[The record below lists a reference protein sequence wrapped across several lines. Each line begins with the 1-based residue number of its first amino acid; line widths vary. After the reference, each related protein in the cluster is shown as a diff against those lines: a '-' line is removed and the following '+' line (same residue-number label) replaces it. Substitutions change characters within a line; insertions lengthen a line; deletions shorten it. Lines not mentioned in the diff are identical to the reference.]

1 MGVLAVIG
9 IIILIYNLCKEG
21 FEKELPTDYHRNW
34 KLEREDADKVRF
46 GQMSKKDFIRNMN
59 NGKYR

>member
-34 KLEREDADKVRF
+34 KLE
-46 GQMSKKDFIRNMN
+46 
-59 NGKYR
+59 